1 MLLAG
6 FLVILLTDPFT
17 SLPRASAIV
26 QECQACRQISKELMK
41 RLASEKHRD
50 PINLKYRLDSQGKKY
65 GKIIEFRLSEQRI
78 HDLLDDL
85 CTAASADATLYR
97 VKNDDQYSLVW
108 NDVKESDSW
117 IAPDKAEKEGR
128 KKELENYCVRL
139 LDEHE
144 DELTGILKEDS
155 GDLEGILCERLAK
168 ACEPKTEN
176 PENARSEL

>member
-1 MLLAG
+1 MVL
-6 FLVILLTDPFT
+6 
-17 SLPRASAIV
+17 
-26 QECQACRQISKELMK
+26 
-41 RLASEKHRD
+41 
-50 PINLKYRLDSQGKKY
+50 
-65 GKIIEFRLSEQRI
+65 
-78 HDLLDDL
+78 
-85 CTAASADATLYR
+85 AASWQVCKFLSYLPFA
-97 VKNDDQYSLVW
+97 
-108 NDVKESDSW
+108 
-117 IAPDKAEKEGR
+117 GR